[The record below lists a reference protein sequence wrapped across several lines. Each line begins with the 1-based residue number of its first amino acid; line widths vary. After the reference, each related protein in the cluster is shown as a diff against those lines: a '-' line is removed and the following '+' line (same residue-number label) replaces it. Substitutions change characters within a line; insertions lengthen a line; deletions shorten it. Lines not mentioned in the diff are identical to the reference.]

1 MKKKYFILF
10 SESDVLPARLEYYDS
25 EKKWRNGQTPKRS
38 AQLCEIIWIDFIPYY
53 LLTITLPLLSS

>member
-38 AQLCEIIWIDFIPYY
+38 AQLCEII
-53 LLTITLPLLSS
+53 